1 MFLYLNMPAPEY
13 ETPSRG
19 RVTADS
25 VQVSL
30 SSRCRVLCRGWL
42 PTVLGATALGDLAQ
56 TTTKYHSAID
66 PSIMNE
72 FATVAFR

>member
-1 MFLYLNMPAPEY
+1 MFLHLNMPAPEY
-13 ETPSRG
+13 ETPRRG
-19 RVTADS
+19 RVTADY

-30 SSRCRVLCRGWL
+30 PSRSRVLCRGWL
-42 PTVLGATALGDLAQ
+42 PSVLGATALGDLAQ
-56 TTTKYHSAID
+56 TNTKYHSAID